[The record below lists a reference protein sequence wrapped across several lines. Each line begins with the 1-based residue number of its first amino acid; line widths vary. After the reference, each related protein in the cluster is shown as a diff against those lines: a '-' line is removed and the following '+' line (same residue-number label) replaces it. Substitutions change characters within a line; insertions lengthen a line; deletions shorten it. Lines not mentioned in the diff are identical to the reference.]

1 MKNMIFIKDVQSNLV
16 EEAIVVFKENV
27 KLREENFIKKN
38 YTFGEENALKN
49 DLCLKEAEI
58 IVNDC
63 IDKIENNSKEEKLNR
78 KIKFLKIINV
88 TLVIA
93 IAILV
98 LV

>member
-1 MKNMIFIKDVQSNLV
+1 MKNMIFIKDVRSNLV

-38 YTFGEENALKN
+38 YTLGGENALKN

-88 TLVIA
+88 ILVIA